1 MMKISKKT
9 KKIILY
15 VLGIAIILL
24 AYYKLKFVR
33 DVIFVIVASFILAY
47 ALKPI
52 YKILIN
58 KVNINKKVIAAVLI
72 LGLIGIFIMLG
83 AMLIPKIFNESTDFG
98 VIIDNIENFINN
110 IASKIKLSNSSI
122 VTTLTIQASEK
133 FNLLI
138 TEYSMKMFDA
148 VIDFSENIISFAVI
162 PVVAYYFLAYGE
174 YISNKL
180 LFIFPIHKRGLIKK
194 FGHDIDK
201 ILGKYILGQL
211 ILSLIVG
218 IMTFIA
224 MVILKVKFP
233 LLLSVLNALLN
244 IVPYFGAILGA
255 LPAILV
261 ALIDGP
267 MRVVWVVI
275 AFIIIQQVEGNIIA
289 PQVTASSIHM
299 HPLTIIIL
307 LLIGDKLGGLVG
319 MILIIPLAVVFKVL
333 YEDIDYYLF

>member
-15 VLGIAIILL
+15 VLGIAIILF

-52 YKILIN
+52 YKIVIS
-58 KVNINKKVIAAVLI
+58 KVNINKKIIAAVLI
-72 LGLIGIFIMLG
+72 LALIGTFVMLG
-83 AMLIPKIFNESTDFG
+83 ALLIPKIFNESTDLG

-110 IASKIKLSNSSI
+110 IAAKIEFSNSSI
-122 VTTLTIQASEK
+122 VTTLIAQASEK
-133 FNLLI
+133 FNVLI
-138 TEYSMKMFDA
+138 MDYSMKMFDA
-148 VIDFSENIISFAVI
+148 VIDFSENIISLAVI
-162 PVVAYYFLAYGE
+162 PVVAYYFLAYGD

-180 LFIFPIHKRGLIKK
+180 LFLFPIHKRGLIKK

-218 IMTFIA
+218 VMTFIV
-224 MVILKVKFP
+224 MLILRVKFP
-233 LLLSVLNALLN
+233 LLLSILNAVLN

-255 LPAILV
+255 VPAIVV

-267 MRVVWVVI
+267 MKVVWVVV
-275 AFIIIQQVEGNIIA
+275 AFILIQQVEGNIIA

-299 HPLTIIIL
+299 HPLTIIL
-307 LLIGDKLGGLVG
+307 LLLVGDKLGGLVG
-319 MILIIPLAVVFKVL
+319 MILIIPMAVVFKVL
-333 YEDIDYYLF
+333 YEDVDYYLF